1 MSSDY
6 DREVADADIDELS
19 DLELPAVETPPEAF
33 YLALKQALVQL
44 KHHVPTQP
52 V

>member
-1 MSSDY
+1 MSSDF
-6 DREVADADIDELS
+6 DRDLPDTDIDELTE
-19 DLELPAVETPPEAF
+19 LELLAAETPPGAF